1 MEKKNPGF
9 SECTLTMKFK
19 LLKVYHRKK
28 REKKGR
34 PWPLQRAFSLS
45 KCLTFRG
52 GQILLITW
60 PPDTLQKKCSAGPLC
75 ACMRLPLCFNWS
87 HGQNL
92 KLVIMC
98 ASHPYYNKEGAYNV
112 CLPIKKYDF
121 IYLISHKYLIQ
132 HST

>member
-9 SECTLTMKFK
+9 LECTLSMKFK
-19 LLKVYHRKK
+19 LLKVYHRKI

-34 PWPLQRAFSLS
+34 PWPLQWEFSLS
-45 KCLTFRG
+45 KCLTFHG

-60 PPDTLQKKCSAGPLC
+60 LPDTLQSKSSAGPLC
-75 ACMRLPLCFNWS
+75 AYMRLPLCFNWS
-87 HGQNL
+87 HGQHL

-112 CLPIKKYDF
+112 CLPTKKKRF
-121 IYLISHKYLIQ
+121 YLPNIPSISHP
-132 HST
+132 T